1 MIKLNY
7 DDSVTI
13 RTPDKYNI
21 LDSLSRKKQKN
32 PEYFDLTLKSFK
44 LLSILKH
51 QKLVI
56 FESLKANKNVN
67 IFDHQ
72 ILAAK
77 KMINEFGCTGLLAD
91 EVGLGKTIEA
101 GIIIKELF
109 VTGLIKNALILTPPS
124 LVPQWQDELSSKFN
138 LDFIKQLDDERFVDC
153 GSHDFLIMSHSSAIQ
168 PANSVLLNKRIW
180 DIVIVDEAHSMKN
193 ADTQKHK
200 TVKNLIKKR
209 LLLLSATPIQNN
221 LQELYNIIELLHP
234 SLLGTWKEFK
244 KKFISKNNI
253 RELNPMYRSVLQE
266 IISDVIIRN
275 TRKEVSSYIDF
286 TKRISNTHIL
296 TPSESEKILYDS
308 ITDKLRELYSSQF
321 GAMAIMGYQKYISSS
336 NASTKNALYK
346 MKQNELISNEEYD
359 ELIDISKKI
368 IIDSKMTHLLELLKN
383 YDSKF
388 LIFCEFLATQ
398 DYISEVLEKN
408 GYSTTLFNG
417 KMSSEEKITSVDSF
431 RNDTQ
436 ILVSTGAGGEGQNFQ
451 FCHNIVNY
459 DLPWNPM
466 RVEQRIGRVHRIGQ
480 KNDVIIHNYAIKG
493 TIEAYILELL
503 YRKIELFTLT
513 LGELDIIFEGAS
525 SEEITK
531 RFFHDYMTSKNKDE
545 AENKFSVL
553 SEEWKKNKQYVSN
566 VVESFNKNVFKNFDL
581 GTLQQ
586 NE

>member
-1 MIKLNY
+1 MNY
-7 DDSVTI
+7 DENITV

-21 LDSLSRKKQKN
+21 LDTLFEGKLKN
-32 PEYFDLTLKSFK
+32 SEYLELTLKTFK
-44 LLSILKH
+44 LLSLLKNE
-51 QKLVI
+51 KLVI
-56 FESLKANKNVN
+56 LESLKANRNVS

-91 EVGLGKTIEA
+91 EVGLGKTVEA

-138 LDFIKQLDDERFVDC
+138 LDFITQPDDERFVDC
-153 GSHDFLIMSHSSAIQ
+153 GSHDFLIMSHASAIQ
-168 PANSVLLNKRIW
+168 PMNSNLLNKRIW

-193 ADTQKHK
+193 AETQKHK
-200 TVKNLIKKR
+200 IVKNLIKKR

-244 KKFISKNNI
+244 KKFTTSNNI
-253 RELNPMYRSVLQE
+253 RELNPTYRSVLQE

-275 TRKEVSSYIDF
+275 TRKQVSSYINF

-296 TPSESEKILYDS
+296 IPSESEKILYDS
-308 ITDKLRELYSSQF
+308 ITEKLRELYSNQF
-321 GAMAIMGYQKYISSS
+321 GIMVIMGYQKYISSS
-336 NASTKNALYK
+336 NASTKDALYK
-346 MKQNELISNEEYD
+346 MKMNKLISNEEYE
-359 ELIDISKKI
+359 ELITLSNKI
-368 IIDSKMTHLLELLKN
+368 TIDSKMEHLLEITKN
-383 YDSKF
+383 DNSKF
-388 LIFCEFLATQ
+388 LIFCEFLTTQ
-398 DYISEVLEKN
+398 DYISKVLEKN

-417 KMSSEEKITSVDSF
+417 KMSSKEKLDSVNSF
-431 RNDTQ
+431 RNDAQ
-436 ILVSTGAGGEGQNFQ
+436 ILISTGAGGEGQNFQ

-466 RVEQRIGRVHRIGQ
+466 KVEQRIGRVHRIGQ
-480 KNDVIIHNYAIKG
+480 KNDVIIHNYAIQG
-493 TIEAYILELL
+493 TIEAHILELL
-503 YRKIELFTLT
+503 YMKIELFTLT
-513 LGELDIIFEGAS
+513 LGELDVMFEGIS

-531 RFFHDYMTSKNKDE
+531 KFFHDYMTSKNEDE
-545 AENKFSVL
+545 AQNKFSVL
-553 SEEWKKNKQYVSN
+553 SEEWKKNKQYVLN
-566 VVESFNKNVFKNFDL
+566 VVNSFNKNVFKNFDL
-581 GTLQQ
+581 GTLKQ